1 MRRIDF
7 VVAGLF
13 GSAIFFAL
21 FRKYIKKFGRNRQI
35 FERNVYLQLSA
46 FGYNCRDV
54 REIKKR
60 GYGMGIKVFM
70 SAICAALIF
79 NITEAKD
86 SMELSSKEKNIALAA
101 AYAAKG
107 DCKNLK
113 SALAEGL
120 DTGVTVAEYKE
131 VLVQLYAYCG
141 FPRSLNALGTFEGA
155 QRRRGGPRPV

>member
-1 MRRIDF
+1 
-7 VVAGLF
+7 
-13 GSAIFFAL
+13 
-21 FRKYIKKFGRNRQI
+21 
-35 FERNVYLQLSA
+35 
-46 FGYNCRDV
+46 
-54 REIKKR
+54 
-60 GYGMGIKVFM
+60 MGIKVFM

-120 DTGVTVAEYKE
+120 DTGVTVAEYKV

-141 FPRSLNALGTFEGA
+141 FPRSLLWGF
-155 QRRRGGPRPV
+155 